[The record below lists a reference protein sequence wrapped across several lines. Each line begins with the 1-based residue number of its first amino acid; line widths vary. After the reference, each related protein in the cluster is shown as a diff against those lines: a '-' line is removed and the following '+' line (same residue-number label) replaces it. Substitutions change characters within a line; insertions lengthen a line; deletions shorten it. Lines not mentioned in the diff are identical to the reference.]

1 MARGLAVIGV
11 CAITMTGTAGA
22 GARAAGGAASASAS
36 GIAADLADFL
46 VKPAEDALR
55 DRKLGLAVSLWRGVV
70 AIRGDA
76 DPAIEKLALAWTLA
90 GEPEAAIE
98 ELERRRRAVTDPE
111 VSNAIGT
118 EIIDLEHRARGF
130 TGSVFQVVPAEAQAR
145 EAFRR
150 GRRAFE
156 TRRFADAAAC
166 YRAGIEMAPDLPG
179 NYRELGEA
187 LGKLGLRD
195 EAVSFFGRYLR
206 LRPFGKNADEV
217 RARLVTA
224 GAVGKLSVA
233 SSFACEQVWLNRQP
247 VPLKLPIA
255 SLVVAAGHYRLLCF
269 SEKYHFARYVN
280 VDVEKGGNVRAD
292 FTWAIIENR
301 LDPWG
306 RIVMENPDRQSEMND
321 IGVWSEIGVPVPED
335 QRPLKVLLRAGDS
348 SKRKEMYIKLEA
360 GKRIPLA
367 W

>member
-1 MARGLAVIGV
+1 MGVVLITLCVVWRRAERQAWAAPPAR
-11 CAITMTGTAGA
+11 
-22 GARAAGGAASASAS
+22 
-36 GIAADLADFL
+36 ADLADFL
-46 VKPAEDALR
+46 TRPAEDALR

-76 DPAIEKLALAWTLA
+76 DPAVDKLALAWTLA
-90 GEPEAAIE
+90 GEPESAVE
-98 ELERRRRAVTDPE
+98 ELERRRRAVKDPDAQA
-111 VSNAIGT
+111 AIAQQIG
-118 EIIDLEHRARGF
+118 DLQRRARGF
-130 TGSVFQVVPAEAQAR
+130 TGTLFQPVPAEAQAR

-150 GRRAFE
+150 GRRAFQE
-156 TRRFADAAAC
+156 QRYADAAAL
-166 YRAGIEMAPDLPG
+166 YRAGVEMAPDLPG

-187 LGKLGLRD
+187 LGRLGRDD
-195 EAVSFFGRYLR
+195 EALAFYGRYLR

-217 RARLVTA
+217 RERLVKA
-224 GAVGKLSVA
+224 GAAGTLSIG
-233 SSFACEQVWLNRQP
+233 SSFACEQVWVNRQP
-247 VPLKLPIA
+247 VPAPLPIRD
-255 SLVVAAGHYRLLCF
+255 VQVAPGPYRLLCY

-280 VDVEKGGNVRAD
+280 VDVPRGGNVRAD

-321 IGVWSEIGVPVPED
+321 IGVWDEIGVPVPD
-335 QRPLKVLLRAGDS
+335 DRRPLKVLLRAADS
-348 SKRKEMYIKLEA
+348 SRRKEVYIQLEA

>member
-1 MARGLAVIGV
+1 MVWIPAAV
-11 CAITMTGTAGA
+11 
-22 GARAAGGAASASAS
+22 AAATS
-36 GIAADLADFL
+36 DLAEFI
-46 VKPAEDALR
+46 VRPAEDALR

-76 DPAIEKLALAWTLA
+76 DPAVEKLALAWTLA
-90 GEPEAAIE
+90 GEPEAAVE
-98 ELERRRRAVTDPE
+98 ELERRRRAVSEPE
-111 VSNAIGT
+111 VQGEIGK
-118 EIIDLEHRARGF
+118 EIIELEHRARGF

-156 TRRFADAAAC
+156 TRRFADAAAY

-187 LGKLGLRD
+187 LAKLGRGD
-195 EAVSFFGRYLR
+195 EATTFFGRYLR

-217 RARLVTA
+217 RARLASA
-224 GAVGKLSVA
+224 GAVGKLSVG
-233 SSFACEQVWLNRQP
+233 SSFPCEQVWINRQP
-247 VPLKLPIA
+247 VPGKLPIKN
-255 SLVVAAGHYRLLCF
+255 LVVAGGHYRLLCY

-280 VDVEKGGNVRAD
+280 VDVAQGGNVRAD

-321 IGVWSEIGVPVPED
+321 IGVWNEIGVPVPED
-335 QRPLKVLLRAGDS
+335 QRPLKILLRAGDS
-348 SKRKEMYIKLEA
+348 SRRKEVYLKLEA

>member
-1 MARGLAVIGV
+1 MAGGLVVIGV
-11 CAITMTGTAGA
+11 CAITLAPA
-22 GARAAGGAASASAS
+22 PVRAAANVTS
-36 GIAADLADFL
+36 DLADFI

-55 DRKLGLAVSLWRGVV
+55 DRKLGLAISLWRGVV

-76 DPAIEKLALAWTLA
+76 DAAVEKLALAWTLA
-90 GEPEAAIE
+90 GEPEAAVE
-98 ELERRRRAVTDPE
+98 ELERRRRATTDAE
-111 VSNAIGT
+111 IQGAIGD
-118 EIIDLEHRARGF
+118 EIIELEQRARGF
-130 TGSVFQVVPAEAQAR
+130 TGQVFQVVPAPDQAR

-156 TRRFADAAAC
+156 TRRYADAAAY

-187 LGKLGLRD
+187 LAKVGRTD
-195 EAVSFFGRYLR
+195 EATTFFGRYLR

-217 RARLVTA
+217 RARLA
-224 GAVGKLSVA
+224 ASGATGKLSVG
-233 SSFACEQVWLNRQP
+233 SSFACEQVWINRQP
-247 VPLKLPIA
+247 VPRPASMTRPIVN
-255 SLVVAAGHYRLLCF
+255 LVVAAGHYRLLCY
-269 SEKYHFARYVN
+269 SEKYHFARYLN
-280 VDVEKGGNVRAD
+280 VDVAKAGNVRAD

-321 IGVWSEIGVPVPED
+321 IGVWNEIGVPVPDD
-335 QRPLKVLLRAGDS
+335 QRPLKVLLRAGDNS
-348 SKRKEMYIKLEA
+348 RRKEVTIQLEA